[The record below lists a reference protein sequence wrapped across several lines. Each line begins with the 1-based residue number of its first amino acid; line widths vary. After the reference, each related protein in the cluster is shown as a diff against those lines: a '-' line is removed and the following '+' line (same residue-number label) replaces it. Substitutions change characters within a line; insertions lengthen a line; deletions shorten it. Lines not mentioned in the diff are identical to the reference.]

1 LRTRA
6 TVSIVTGLLLCRI
19 LSWRVVLGQMLP
31 QEFLCLFIL
40 RHALAQE
47 LFHALARVIPL
58 ARALILRTAWCRHA
72 GLLLFRRS

>member
-1 LRTRA
+1 MRTR
-6 TVSIVTGLLLCRI
+6 VTALTIIAGLLLCRI
-19 LSWRVVLGQMLP
+19 LPSRVVLGQMLP

-58 ARALILRTAWCRHA
+58 ARALILRTALCCHA
-72 GLLLFRRS
+72 GLLLFQ